1 MKIGLTPENAAALA
15 KYAAL
20 AECTPVE
27 FLNRFRSG
35 RGPST
40 MCYKRFVKKILS
52 VSMILLA
59 LFSIPSICKAAT
71 IRGSVME
78 IHSGAGRASPA
89 TQVTVT
95 LYRGVLGSSD
105 LQKVET
111 FRTAID
117 GLYHFENIPKGEY
130 TVHVQ
135 DPNVKDPN
143 WGPAAYRRV
152 SLADDNA
159 VIELEPTVIDY
170 K

>member
-1 MKIGLTPENAAALA
+1 MIGFFSPPERRRLE
-15 KYAAL
+15 KD
-20 AECTPVE
+20 
-27 FLNRFRSG
+27 
-35 RGPST
+35 
-40 MCYKRFVKKILS
+40 LS
-52 VSMILLA
+52 VSIILLA

-78 IHSGAGRASPA
+78 IHSCAGRASPA

-143 WGPAAYRRV
+143 WGPAAYRSV

>member
-1 MKIGLTPENAAALA
+1 
-15 KYAAL
+15 
-20 AECTPVE
+20 
-27 FLNRFRSG
+27 
-35 RGPST
+35 

-52 VSMILLA
+52 VSMILLT
-59 LFSIPSICKAAT
+59 LFSIPSICEAAT

-135 DPNVKDPN
+135 DP
-143 WGPAAYRRV
+143 
-152 SLADDNA
+152 
-159 VIELEPTVIDY
+159 T
-170 K
+170 

>member
-1 MKIGLTPENAAALA
+1 
-15 KYAAL
+15 
-20 AECTPVE
+20 
-27 FLNRFRSG
+27 
-35 RGPST
+35 
-40 MCYKRFVKKILS
+40 
-52 VSMILLA
+52 
-59 LFSIPSICKAAT
+59 
-71 IRGSVME
+71 ME

-95 LYRGVLGSSD
+95 LYRGVLGSFD
-105 LQKVET
+105 FQKVET

-143 WGPAAYRRV
+143 WGTAAYRSV